1 MQFIQKPDGGCE
13 IKFSLKER
21 WILFRKGKLILSPI
35 ALRHFSN
42 NLMKIVN
49 EFYMNFPED
58 VKKTF
63 TDVKD
68 KMEGE

>member
-21 WILFRKGKLILSPI
+21 WILFKKGKLILSPI

-49 EFYMNFPED
+49 EFYMNFPDD
-58 VKKTF
+58 VKKIF
-63 TDVKD
+63 TKETD
-68 KMEGE
+68 KMEGK